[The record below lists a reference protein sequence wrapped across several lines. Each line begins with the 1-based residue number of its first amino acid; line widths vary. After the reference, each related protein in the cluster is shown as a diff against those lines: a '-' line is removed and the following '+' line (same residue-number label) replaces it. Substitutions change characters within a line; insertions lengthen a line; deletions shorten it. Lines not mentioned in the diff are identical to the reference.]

1 MRSNKC
7 AGAAAKTPKRQCQSS
22 FDSPARGWDTNLQ
35 PTFQQQPIHI
45 YEGSLF
51 KLTLLHAQERLPGGP
66 HVFIKEQNRGSTS
79 SCRTVGAAILLR
91 LCRPDRAFVWLERRT
106 LICSFSD
113 WVERHWRWKQT
124 VRGPKQTIWAAE
136 TTGSLK
142 LERSIKVSVS
152 HEHLLIEQ
160 RISQSILT
168 GAALGTDLS
177 PFLYKEVWARTPA
190 Y

>member
-1 MRSNKC
+1 MHSNKC
-7 AGAAAKTPKRQCQSS
+7 AGAAAKTPKRCQSS
-22 FDSPARGWDTNLQ
+22 FDSPARGWGTDLQ
-35 PTFQQQPIHI
+35 LTFHKQPIHI

-79 SCRTVGAAILLR
+79 SCRTLGAAILLR
-91 LCRPDRAFVWLERRT
+91 LCGPDRAFVRLERRT
-106 LICSFSD
+106 LICSIGG
-113 WVERHWRWKQT
+113 WVERCWRWKQT
-124 VRGPKQTIWAAE
+124 VRGPKQIWAAE

-142 LERSIKVSVS
+142 LKRSIKVSVS